1 MNTTRSLI
9 ALALGATFGAGAL
22 AQSAG
27 STAPA
32 PSTTAAGVVP
42 PAPAPARPGTSMNA
56 SHMLINSFSSLA
68 GSPEN
73 AAALIGGLRSGGAIT
88 LTGPA
93 GSGATPA
100 AAATFTAPTKPMG
113 YGNIRIALSLAQA
126 ELAKQG
132 ITRPTPQQL
141 QTALLGSAAAAG
153 SGPATAV
160 PGILQMRADGMGW
173 GKIAHTLGVKPSLA
187 AGHMDNLTATGS
199 RYDGR
204 ARAEIHDSAAR
215 GSRYAYGTP
224 YGSRSSGIVTAGGGS
239 FGGTPRF
246 DHGRTNTGV
255 MNAQGSNHRGPE
267 RATVGR
273 GKS

>member
-1 MNTTRSLI
+1 
-9 ALALGATFGAGAL
+9 
-22 AQSAG
+22 
-27 STAPA
+27 
-32 PSTTAAGVVP
+32 
-42 PAPAPARPGTSMNA
+42 MNA

-88 LTGPA
+88 LTGPT
-93 GSGATPA
+93 GNGATPA
-100 AAATFTAPTKPMG
+100 AGATFTAPTKPMG

-141 QTALLGSAAAAG
+141 QTALLGSAAAGGGQA
-153 SGPATAV
+153 AV

-204 ARAEIHDSAAR
+204 ARTEIHDSAAK
-215 GSRYAYGTP
+215 GSRYAYGTA
-224 YGSRSSGIVTAGGGS
+224 YGSRSSGIVTAGGSFAGS
-239 FGGTPRF
+239 PRF
-246 DHGRTNTGV
+246 DHGRTNTGAI
-255 MNAQGSNHRGPE
+255 NAQGSNHRGAE
-267 RATVGR
+267 RAAVGR